1 MSNGLVNLRDQQ
13 FVLFEQ
19 IGIEKLFEKEQFADY
34 SKDVVLMMQN
44 EAEKMAVNVILPTY
58 AEGDKEACHLDKDG
72 QVRVPKCYHDA
83 FKKYCAGGWVA
94 PMKAPEFGGQGAPI
108 VVYTAC
114 TELFSAANY
123 AFLMYPGLTLG
134 AGGLVEH
141 YGTEELKNKYMYK
154 LFAGEW
160 GGTMCLTEPG
170 AGSDVGAL
178 KTTAKRLPDGKFLI
192 SGTKCF
198 ISSGDHDLTPN
209 IIHPVLARIEGD
221 PAGTGGISIF
231 IVPKYRV
238 NEDGSLG
245 ERNDVK
251 TGNVEH
257 KMGIRGSATCTLNFG
272 DEGKCIGELLG
283 KEREGMRIMFQL
295 MNEARLEVGLQGL
308 GHASAALEH
317 AVQYAKERIQ
327 STPVWEMKN
336 PDAKAVP
343 IIMHPDVRRD
353 LLWMKA
359 YVEGIR
365 AMNYFAAYSLDM
377 AKVGATPE
385 ERAKYQGFAELLTPV
400 CKAYSSDMACLVTSK
415 AVDVYGGYGYCQ
427 EYPVEQYM
435 RDVKIACLYE
445 GTNGI
450 QSLDLVGR
458 KLGMNKGMNT
468 MNMMGEID
476 ATIKKVKSIDDLQK
490 YGAKLEEAYNAAVD
504 LTMTF
509 AALGKSSS
517 FLIPILNASSY
528 LELFGDLLL
537 GHFLFQGAA
546 IAKEKLDAIFAA
558 KGADSI
564 GKKRAL
570 VHTDKDVAFYEGK
583 IASAKFFAIEVLS
596 SVKAKC
602 EAIKIGDKT
611 TIEMAIESF
620 AA

>member
-1 MSNGLVNLRDQQ
+1 MSNGLVNMRDQQ

-34 SKDVVLMMQN
+34 STDVVLMMQN

-72 QVRVPKCYHDA
+72 QVRVPKCYREA
-83 FKKYCAGGWVA
+83 FKKYCDGGWVA
-94 PMKAPEFGGQGAPI
+94 PIKSPEYGGQGAPI
-108 VVYTAC
+108 VVATVC
-114 TELFSAANY
+114 NELFSAANF

-134 AGGLVEH
+134 CGGLVEH
-141 YGTEELKNKYMYK
+141 HGTEELKNKYMYK

-192 SGTKCF
+192 TGTKCF

-221 PAGTGGISIF
+221 PPGTSGISIF
-231 IVPKYRV
+231 IVPKYVV

-245 ERNDVK
+245 ANNDVK

-272 DEGKCIGELLG
+272 EDGKCIGELLG

-295 MNEARLEVGLQGL
+295 MNEARLEVGMQSL

-317 AVQYAKERIQ
+317 AIQYAKERIQ

-336 PDAKAVP
+336 PEAKAVP

-365 AMNYFAAYSLDM
+365 AMNYFTAYSLDM
-377 AKVGATPE
+377 AKAGATPE

-400 CKAYSSDMACLVTSK
+400 CKAYSSDIACLVTSK

-476 ATIKKVKSIDDLQK
+476 ATIKKVKTIDDLQK
-490 YGAKLEEAYNAAVD
+490 YGAKLEEAYFAVVD

-517 FLIPILNASSY
+517 FLIPILNASPY
-528 LELFGDLLL
+528 LDLFGDMIL

-570 VHTDKDVAFYEGK
+570 VHTDKEVAFYEGK
-583 IASAKFFAIEVLS
+583 IASAKFFAVEVLS

-602 EAIKIGDKT
+602 EAIKLGDKT

-620 AA
+620 TV